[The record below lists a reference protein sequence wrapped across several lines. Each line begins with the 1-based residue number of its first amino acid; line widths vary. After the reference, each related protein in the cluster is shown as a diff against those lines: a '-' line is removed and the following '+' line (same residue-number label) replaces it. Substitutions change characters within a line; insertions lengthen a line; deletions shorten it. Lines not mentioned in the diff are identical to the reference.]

1 MRNLKEMD
9 VLAQDG
15 PACGTTSL
23 AMIIRF
29 LTQDNNIAIEEI
41 DKEIRRLPG
50 MFSAP
55 SDLIAYARR
64 KGLQAE
70 EYNYSSLKQVED
82 LIRQGI
88 PVMPLLD
95 VTPDNALYFNQW
107 HWVVVVAVENTNHG
121 KVLVINN
128 PWGKQEKWGQ
138 EKFLKQW
145 AHLKLLCLTLG
156 YSNYFIA
163 VGTRDDRLPPRS
175 GKGLASANAITKG
188 LADVPNGFAA
198 VRRGRILGGLGQIL
212 KGVFILAYGVVRLL
226 VYNIHPQA
234 KPISKP

>member
-1 MRNLKEMD
+1 MD
-9 VLAQDG
+9 VLTQDG

-29 LTQDNNIAIEEI
+29 LTQDSNIAPEDI

-70 EYNYSSLKQVED
+70 EYNYSYLKQVED
-82 LIRQGI
+82 LVRQGI

-95 VTPDNALYFNQW
+95 LTPDNALDFDQW
-107 HWVVVVAVENTNHG
+107 HWVVVVAVESTNG
-121 KVLVINN
+121 EKVLVINN
-128 PWGKQEKWGQ
+128 PWGKQEKWSR
-138 EKFLKQW
+138 EEFSKRW
-145 AHLKLLCLTLG
+145 AHLRLLGLTLG
-156 YSNYFIA
+156 YSKYIIA
-163 VGTRDDRLPPRS
+163 VGTRDDKLPPRS
-175 GKGLASANAITKG
+175 GKGLASANAITSG
-188 LADVPNGFAA
+188 FANVPNGFAA
-198 VRRGRILGGLGQIL
+198 VRRGRILGGLGQML

-226 VYNIHPQA
+226 MYNIRPQT